1 MGGKLQ
7 FVEHCK
13 SEQEPNYTYT
23 NYLANEKI
31 YIYGNCVVV
40 VVFCIDLTMTLT
52 LFRLVELT
60 ILMF

>member
-1 MGGKLQ
+1 MGNVFIPLLLFFFTVFFGEWGFMGGKLQ

-31 YIYGNCVVV
+31 YMKLCC
-40 VVFCIDLTMTLT
+40 FFFL
-52 LFRLVELT
+52 
-60 ILMF
+60 